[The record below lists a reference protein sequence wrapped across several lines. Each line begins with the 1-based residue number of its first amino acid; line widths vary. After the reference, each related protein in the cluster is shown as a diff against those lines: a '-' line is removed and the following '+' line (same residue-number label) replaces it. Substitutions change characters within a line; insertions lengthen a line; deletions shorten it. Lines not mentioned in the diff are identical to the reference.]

1 MHFAIKADTLDGGLL
16 NKIEDEMR
24 VFPNIKLVI
33 IDTLQKVR
41 EKMSKDDT
49 LYGNEY
55 RQMAAVKEFADKH
68 KICVLFVHHL
78 RKMADESD
86 VFNMISGSTALMGAS
101 DTILILSRKKR
112 NDEQSTLSST
122 GRDIQQAELV
132 VAFDKSN
139 YKWEVEGTAEEISE
153 RREREEYETNIYIQT
168 IKELVKRNPISGWSG
183 SAQDLMKAVYD
194 VTGKTVADNESS
206 VGRQIQKYS
215 TKLYYDDIV
224 HKATRTSSARKHNFS
239 KRTPLSPYFQGTIYD
254 SND

>member
-1 MHFAIKADTLDGGLL
+1 
-16 NKIEDEMR
+16 
-24 VFPNIKLVI
+24 
-33 IDTLQKVR
+33 
-41 EKMSKDDT
+41 
-49 LYGNEY
+49 
-55 RQMAAVKEFADKH
+55 
-68 KICVLFVHHL
+68 
-78 RKMADESD
+78 
-86 VFNMISGSTALMGAS
+86 MGAS

-139 YKWEVEGTAEEISE
+139 YKWEVEGTAEEMAE

-224 HKATRTSSARKHNFS
+224 HKATRTSSARKHTFS